1 MKCIHCGT
9 ELPEGAKF
17 CFKCGGKQLE
27 QDVKEEKESIQIP
40 VQEEAEENQAEFQ
53 GEDMPE
59 ERAEEETPQEVSE
72 EEPLQEAIEEEPPQ
86 EAPEKEAQQEEDH
99 PEPDDKEK
107 STGRKFCPY
116 CGAQN
121 DGDAV
126 FCFSCGKNMTAM
138 GGKDTGKNNHIPKR
152 KIPVKFLAGGIVI
165 IGVAAAAIGIIGS
178 LLDSGNDNYVVYLK
192 DNRVNQ
198 TDLSH
203 YKGEPVEYSAKYG
216 SDDIYASYTAT
227 VQYSEDGKYIFYPT
241 ELESGAEGLNYRL
254 NMQKVGKSE
263 DPVRID
269 NSVSS
274 YTVLDDNR
282 VAYIKAGNN
291 TLYINDRKD
300 NKEKIS
306 SDVIA
311 YYVDDDQKNIV
322 CVQTTSDGGYSV
334 YQQPLNLKQDKKELA
349 DDVDSYNIV
358 AGDLDQITVMTDDV
372 LYLIRNFGEKEKISS
387 GVNYVTTN
395 NTETDTVYYVKEA
408 ETPVMAADLVEDDC
422 AEADAA
428 MQEPVYDNYQT
439 EKVQKNDAT
448 NQYEKVSVTD
458 YEAYDEAYAQYQAK
472 LNRDEM
478 RESLGNYEISNQLR
492 ELYCYKD
499 GKEVKVDGAFTG
511 AISYDDAESII
522 FNRYNLEN
530 IPKIKLSEI
539 SSAGEVESRYYESL
553 EDSAE
558 TCIYS
563 GNEVIVLNEV
573 LDSGFTVDEDGKIGY
588 GIKIGTTLTN
598 SEDGDASESYT
609 EETGESTLYSFALE
623 GNSAGKCTVVAENV
637 ESIERVKDGD
647 VYYLTDME
655 NESGEL
661 YCNDEDV
668 DSDVKT
674 GSLTFKDGVVFYA
687 VDYDSVKSRATL
699 KMYNGKTD
707 VTIADDVFS
716 YKVFDKKNVVML
728 IDYSVSSYE
737 GDLKYY
743 RGKDDL
749 EDIDNNVNFIFGGKM
764 I

>member
-1 MKCIHCGT
+1 MKKCIHCGT

-27 QDVKEEKESIQIP
+27 QEIKEEKDNFQTP
-40 VQEEAEENQAEFQ
+40 AQEEEGEETTVFIEEASQEASDEETAQEPAEEDLEEAPDEKAPHEEEQPEAEEKQRN
-53 GEDMPE
+53 
-59 ERAEEETPQEVSE
+59 
-72 EEPLQEAIEEEPPQ
+72 
-86 EAPEKEAQQEEDH
+86 
-99 PEPDDKEK
+99 
-107 STGRKFCPY
+107 TGRKFCPY

-121 DGDAV
+121 DADAV

-138 GGKDTGKNNHIPKR
+138 GEKNAGKNAYTPKR
-152 KIPVKFLAGGIVI
+152 KIPVKLLAGGVI
-165 IGVAAAAIGIIGS
+165 IIGAVAAAAAIIGN
-178 LLDSGNDNYVVYLK
+178 LLDSGKDDYVAYLK

-198 TDLSH
+198 ADLSH
-203 YKGEPVEYSAKYG
+203 YKREPVEYSGKYG
-216 SDDIYASYTAT
+216 SDDIYTSYTAT

-241 ELESGAEGLNYRL
+241 ELESGSDGLNYRL

-263 DPVRID
+263 DPIRID

-282 VAYIKAGNN
+282 VVYIKSGNN
-291 TLYINDRKD
+291 TLYINDRKN

-306 SDVIA
+306 SDVII

-322 CVQTTSDGGYSV
+322 WAESNSEGGYSV

-349 DDVDSYNIV
+349 DDVDYYNIV
-358 AGDLDQITVMTDDV
+358 AGDLDQITVMEDDV
-372 LYLIRNFGEKEKISS
+372 LYLIRDFGEKEKISS
-387 GVNYVTTN
+387 GVSYVTTN
-395 NTETDTVYYVKEA
+395 NAKTDTVYYVKEE

-428 MQEPVYDNYQT
+428 MQEPVYEDYQT
-439 EKVQKNDAT
+439 EKVQKNDVT

-458 YEAYDEAYAQYQAK
+458 YDAYDEAYAQYRQK

-478 RESLGNYEISNQLR
+478 RESLGSYEISNQMKG
-492 ELYCYKD
+492 LYCYKD
-499 GKEVKVDGAFTG
+499 GKEVKIDEAFTG
-511 AISYDDAESII
+511 SASYDDGESII
-522 FNRYNLEN
+522 FNRFNLEN

-553 EDSAE
+553 EDSTE

-563 GNEVIVLNEV
+563 GSKITVLDEV
-573 LDSGFTVDEDGKIGY
+573 LDSEFTVDDDGKTGY
-588 GIKIGTTLTN
+588 GIKTGTTLAD
-598 SEDGDASESYT
+598 SEDGDSSGTYT
-609 EETGESTLYSFALE
+609 EETGENTLYSFALE
-623 GNSAGKCTVVAENV
+623 GSSAGKCRVVAENV
-637 ESIERVKDGD
+637 ESIERVKDGN

-655 NESGEL
+655 DESGEL

-687 VDYDSVKSRATL
+687 VDYDSSKGRATL

-716 YKVFDKKNVVML
+716 YKVIDKKNVVML
-728 IDYSVSSYE
+728 IDYNVSSYE

-743 RGKDDL
+743 RGKDGL
-749 EDIDNNVNFIFGGKM
+749 EDIDDNVSFIFGGKM